1 RPRVDNT
8 SEFCRQFATPFEYLP
23 SIEELTSA
31 LFRPFNLKIP
41 LSPILYRKCNIFRQ
55 NFPISDYFTDKDS
68 FEKAQFKAEI
78 ICFPEEIS
86 NWCNVA
92 LQGSEVGS
100 SEFSRICDW
109 DNLLRNPTGVCRNRF
124 RSNYM
129 WITDRKIDSSITLAG
144 LRSDYWECLK
154 SVLVFKGE
162 EKPTNDGLN
171 DAKFE
176 LISKM
181 KAWNRCL
188 FGDLKYIFAYAAGGS
203 RIQFYTIDPSFNL
216 HIISDIYNIRNL
228 EDRVKVLVNIFNIHR
243 IIRSMEPFL
252 PDFVVTLAP
261 VGVKRKP
268 RTELEVKIA
277 IRCILDALVALH
289 ELGYVHRDIRWD
301 NILQLND
308 YSWILIDLECAGVDG
323 ESVHFDLKGWAPEA
337 IETKV
342 YTTKA
347 DVYMVGRLLRRV
359 FITFSEEA
367 RAFERATTEFRL
379 TAQEARQH
387 SWLSDIRDYTK

>member
-1 RPRVDNT
+1 
-8 SEFCRQFATPFEYLP
+8 
-23 SIEELTSA
+23 
-31 LFRPFNLKIP
+31 
-41 LSPILYRKCNIFRQ
+41 
-55 NFPISDYFTDKDS
+55 
-68 FEKAQFKAEI
+68 
-78 ICFPEEIS
+78 
-86 NWCNVA
+86 
-92 LQGSEVGS
+92 
-100 SEFSRICDW
+100 
-109 DNLLRNPTGVCRNRF
+109 
-124 RSNYM
+124 
-129 WITDRKIDSSITLAG
+129 
-144 LRSDYWECLK
+144 
-154 SVLVFKGE
+154 
-162 EKPTNDGLN
+162 
-171 DAKFE
+171 
-176 LISKM
+176 
-181 KAWNRCL
+181 
-188 FGDLKYIFAYAAGGS
+188 
-203 RIQFYTIDPSFNL
+203 
-216 HIISDIYNIRNL
+216 
-228 EDRVKVLVNIFNIHR
+228 VLVNIFNIHR
-243 IIRSMEPFL
+243 IIRSMEPLL
-252 PDFVVTLAP
+252 PDVAVPVWKLFKRTYGDIFISDSEIEKRIFLFSTYSYSDITVLTNIYKNTKNVQNLVHAVKDPMVTNEDIYKVTLAP

-268 RTELEVKIA
+268 RTELEVKVA